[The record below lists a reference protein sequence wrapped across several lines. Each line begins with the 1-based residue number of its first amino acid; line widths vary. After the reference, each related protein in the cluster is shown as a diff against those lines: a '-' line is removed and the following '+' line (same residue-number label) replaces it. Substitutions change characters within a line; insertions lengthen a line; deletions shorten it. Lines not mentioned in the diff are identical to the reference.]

1 MVVSKA
7 DIRRIMPNAP
17 KDIDGFVKAFNQYA
31 PQFGID
37 TKLRICGFLS
47 QVAVE
52 TGELKS
58 LEENMNYSE
67 RRLLQVFPRYFTA
80 EQAKQY
86 ANHPEKIGSRVYANR
101 MGNGNE
107 ASGDGYKFRGRGC
120 IMLTG
125 REAYKKYADSVYCV
139 GNLMAHPEWLGKYPG
154 ALKSAMWFWNTKGLN
169 ELADNEQISA
179 ICKRV
184 NGGTNGYSQRLYY
197 WRMAK
202 RVFGV

>member
-7 DIRRIMPNAP
+7 DIRRIMPHAP
-17 KDIDGFVKAFNQYA
+17 KESVEGFVKTFNQYA
-31 PQFGID
+31 PIFGID
-37 TKLRICGFLS
+37 TELRVCGFLS

-67 RRLLQVFPRYFTA
+67 KRLLQVFPRYFTT

-125 REAYKKYADSVYCV
+125 REAYKKYADSAYCV
-139 GNLMAHPEWLGKYPG
+139 GSLPCGSGRQKA
-154 ALKSAMWFWNTKGLN
+154 
-169 ELADNEQISA
+169 
-179 ICKRV
+179 
-184 NGGTNGYSQRLYY
+184 
-197 WRMAK
+197 
-202 RVFGV
+202 